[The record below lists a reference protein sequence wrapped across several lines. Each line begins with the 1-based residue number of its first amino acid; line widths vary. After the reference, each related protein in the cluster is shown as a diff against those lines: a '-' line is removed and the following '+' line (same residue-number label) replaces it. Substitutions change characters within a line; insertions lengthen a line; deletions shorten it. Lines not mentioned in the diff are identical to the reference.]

1 MPDTLSKHVPSY
13 KQYLITFYNTTH
25 TMETYNYAKKHL
37 PVAIMPVLRLI
48 SKSCGLAI
56 EYQGE
61 NPSVFQAYFD
71 TLTIPSRLFF
81 IETPVAGERCATLLA
96 EHTL

>member
-1 MPDTLSKHVPSY
+1 
-13 KQYLITFYNTTH
+13 
-25 TMETYNYAKKHL
+25 METYNHAKKHL
-37 PVAIMPVLRLI
+37 PVAIMPVPRLI

-81 IETPVAGERCATLLA
+81 IETPVSGERCATLLA